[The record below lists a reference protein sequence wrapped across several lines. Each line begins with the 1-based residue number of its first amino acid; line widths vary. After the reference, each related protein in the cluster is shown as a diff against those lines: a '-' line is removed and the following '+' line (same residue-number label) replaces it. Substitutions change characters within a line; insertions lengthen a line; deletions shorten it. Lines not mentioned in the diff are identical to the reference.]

1 MLMITQLHFVINDN
15 NLSSYFYCY
24 FVWFTALHKLRP
36 VMCQKCDAAPSKR
49 KWRTTQQKENHI
61 CVHSASTQTGLRL
74 IFGIT
79 GYVYTVNLCHEF
91 IPILQIRPKLFRFLA
106 INIW

>member
-61 CVHSASTQTGLRL
+61 CVHSASTQTGR
-74 IFGIT
+74 
-79 GYVYTVNLCHEF
+79 VS
-91 IPILQIRPKLFRFLA
+91 FLA
-106 INIW
+106 SLAMFTPWIYVTNLSLYFKFGPNYLDSLL